1 MTLADTLLY
10 MYVCEGE
17 GEEGTTKTPIA
28 ILMLY
33 TNLEGVTTINFF
45 KLSSQDN
52 TSGNYRKVLMA
63 LADEEL

>member
-1 MTLADTLLY
+1 
-10 MYVCEGE
+10 
-17 GEEGTTKTPIA
+17 
-28 ILMLY
+28 MLY
-33 TNLEGVTTINFF
+33 TNLEGVTTINFV